1 VISGG
6 LDGGSQCL
14 LLDRGES
21 THSIDVGGLAIGGTQ
36 PVCCLS
42 WKIHCAVI
50 DFAMYL

>member
-21 THSIDVGGLAIGGTQ
+21 TQSIDVGGLQLAARN
-36 PVCCLS
+36 LY
-42 WKIHCAVI
+42 A
-50 DFAMYL
+50 A